1 MSPLFDE
8 LQRYVGFSQADQQA
22 LRALHGRLAP
32 HFPAVAMAFYDVIL
46 RHPGARAALERGE
59 RQVGQLKDTLVRWM
73 NDAFQGPWDDAW
85 VERRA
90 RIGRVHVQ
98 IGLPQHYMITAMNV
112 LRRALRTSIGDA
124 EAPGSPAWRAGV
136 EAMERALDLDLALM
150 LHTYRE
156 DSEARQARA
165 ERLATYG
172 QLVGSIGHEL
182 RNPLGVIETS
192 LYVLTSKGTADP
204 SRTRKHLDRIGQQV
218 TVANDIITQL
228 LDLIR
233 DRPLK
238 LEAVPLGALAADVVA
253 VLERP
258 PALAVELAGFEGLPA
273 VRGDATQLRQVLV
286 NLLENAVDAAS
297 EPREGAAARVRLE
310 ARATADGV
318 VLTVDDTGAGIEPA
332 VMARLFEPLVTSKP
346 KGIGLGLPL
355 VRRIV
360 ERHQGTI
367 TAGRSPLGGARFTVT
382 LKGGP
387 R

>member
-1 MSPLFDE
+1 MTDLFDE
-8 LQRYVGFSQADQQA
+8 LKRYVGFSEADQQV

-32 HFPAVAMAFYDVIL
+32 HFPAVALTFYEVIL
-46 RHPGARAALERGE
+46 QHPGARAALERGE
-59 RQVGQLKDTLVRWM
+59 RKVGHLKETLVGWM
-73 NDAFQGPWDDAW
+73 NDSFQGPWDAAW

-90 RIGRVHVQ
+90 RIGRVHVH

-112 LRRALRTSIGDA
+112 LRRELRTLIGA
-124 EAPGSPAWRAGV
+124 YEPGGGPGWRAGV
-136 EAMERALDLDLALM
+136 DAMARALDLDLALM

-156 DSEARQARA
+156 DMEARQARA

-192 LYVLTSKGTADP
+192 LYVLKSKGTADEV
-204 SRTRKHLDRIGQQV
+204 RTQKHLERIGQQV

-238 LEAVPLGALAADVVA
+238 LESVDLGALAADVVA
-253 VLERP
+253 VLKRP
-258 PALAVELAGFEGLPA
+258 PPVTVELSGFAGLPP

-286 NLLENAVDAAS
+286 NLLENAVDAAA
-297 EPREGAAARVRLE
+297 EARPGTPARVRLE
-310 ARATADGV
+310 AQAGPDGV
-318 VLTVDDTGAGIEPA
+318 LLTVDDTGAGVDAA

-346 KGIGLGLPL
+346 KGIGLGLAL

-360 ERHQGTI
+360 DRHQGSI
-367 TAGRSPLGGARFTVT
+367 TAGRSPLGGARFAVT
-382 LKGGP
+382 LPGELP
-387 R
+387 

>member
-1 MSPLFDE
+1 MDALFDE
-8 LQRYVGFSQADQQA
+8 LKRYVGFSEADQQA

-32 HFPAVAMAFYDVIL
+32 HFPQVAQAFYDVIL
-46 RHPGARAALERGE
+46 QHPGARAALERGE

-73 NDAFQGPWDDAW
+73 NDSFQGPWDGAW

-90 RIGRVHVQ
+90 RIGRVHVR
-98 IGLPQHYMITAMNV
+98 IGLPQHYMVTAMNV
-112 LRRALRTSIGDA
+112 LRRELRTAIGRH
-124 EAPGSPAWRAGV
+124 EPEGGPAWRAGV
-136 EAMERALDLDLALM
+136 DAVERALDLDLALM

-156 DSEARQARA
+156 DLEGKQARA
-165 ERLATYG
+165 ERLSTYG

-192 LYVLTSKGTADP
+192 LYVLTSKGTADEA
-204 SRTRKHLDRIGQQV
+204 RTRKHLDRIAQQV

-238 LEAVPLGALAADVVA
+238 LEAVDLAALAGEVVG
-253 VLERP
+253 VLQRP
-258 PALAVELAGFEGLPA
+258 PALAVELAGFEGAPA
-273 VRGDATQLRQVLV
+273 VQGDATQLRQVLV
-286 NLLENAVDAAS
+286 NLLENAVDAAG
-297 EPREGAAARVRLE
+297 ERGAPARVRLE
-310 ARATADGV
+310 ARRTGDGV
-318 VLTVDDTGAGIEPA
+318 VLTVDDTGAGIEAA

-346 KGIGLGLPL
+346 KGIGLGLAL

-360 ERHQGTI
+360 ERHRGTI

-382 LKGGP
+382 LQESP